1 MIRPRTQ
8 HRGRE
13 GKLMGSLDGRVVFI
27 TGAARGQG
35 RSHAVTFAEQGANIV
50 GVDICED
57 LDIIPY
63 KLGTYEDLEETA
75 RLVEKT
81 GQSMVSKKA
90 DVRSKAALQS
100 AFDAGVQEF
109 GHIDTVIANAGVI
122 MANADERDASEAL
135 RLGLDIML
143 VGVWNTFQVAIPHL
157 KERGEGGNIVATSSM
172 AALLDLT
179 DGSGGNDAYNMSK
192 LAITG
197 LVRSYANM
205 LAPHRIRVNAVAP
218 TNCATPMVT
227 ENPALFKVIE
237 ANANL
242 VNAMQTALPDLPLIE
257 PRDVSNAILFLI
269 SDAGRS
275 FTGSLLKVDAGMDIR
290 R

>member
-1 MIRPRTQ
+1 VT
-8 HRGRE
+8 GTLE
-13 GKLMGSLDGRVVFI
+13 GRVVYI

-35 RSHAVTFAEQGANIV
+35 RSHAVMCAEQGANIV
-50 GVDICED
+50 GVDICAD
-57 LDIIPY
+57 LDVVPY
-63 KLGTYEDLEETA
+63 KLATYDDLEETS

-81 GQSMVSKKA
+81 GQRMLFQKA
-90 DVRSKAALQS
+90 DVRDKSALQA

-109 GHIDTVIANAGVI
+109 GHIDTVLANAGVI
-122 MANADERDASEAL
+122 LSNADERDAEEAL
-135 RLGLDIML
+135 RLGIDIML
-143 VGVWNTFQVAIPHL
+143 IGVWNAFQVAIPHL
-157 KERGEGGNIVATSSM
+157 KERGQGGNLVATSSM
-172 AALLDLT
+172 AALLNLT
-179 DGSGGNDAYNMSK
+179 DGSGGSDAYNMSK

-197 LVRSYANM
+197 LIASYANL

-237 ANANL
+237 QNPNL
-242 VNAMQTALPDLPLIE
+242 VNAMQTALPDLPMIE
-257 PRDVSNAILFLI
+257 PRDVSNAVLFLI

-275 FTGSLLKVDAGMDIR
+275 FTGSVLKVDAGMDVR

>member
-1 MIRPRTQ
+1 MA
-8 HRGRE
+8 E
-13 GKLMGSLDGRVVFI
+13 LDGRVVFI

-35 RSHAVTFAEQGANIV
+35 RSHAVMCAEEGANIV

-57 LDIIPY
+57 LDVVPY
-63 KLGTYEDLEETA
+63 KMGTLDDLEETA

-81 GQSMVSKKA
+81 GQEMLFQKA
-90 DVRSKAALQS
+90 DVRDKAALQA
-100 AFDAGVQEF
+100 AFDAGVQQF

-122 MANADERDASEAL
+122 LTNPDERDASEAL
-135 RLGLDIML
+135 KVGIDIMQI
-143 VGVWNTFQVAIPHL
+143 GVWNTFQVAIPHMRQ
-157 KERGEGGNIVATSSM
+157 RGEGGNLVATSSM

-179 DGSGGNDAYNMSK
+179 DGRGGSDAYGMAK

-197 LVRSYANM
+197 LVRSYANL
-205 LAPHRIRVNAVAP
+205 LAPERIRVNAVAP
-218 TNCATPMVT
+218 TNCMTPMVT

-237 ANANL
+237 QMPNL
-242 VNAMQTALPDLPLIE
+242 VNAMQTALPDLPMIE

-269 SDAGRS
+269 SDRGRS

>member
-1 MIRPRTQ
+1 
-8 HRGRE
+8 
-13 GKLMGSLDGRVVFI
+13 MGQLDGRVVFI

-35 RSHAVTFAEQGANIV
+35 RSHAVTLAEEGANIV

-57 LDIIPY
+57 IDVVPY
-63 KLGTYEDLEETA
+63 KLGTMADLEETA

-81 GQSMVSKKA
+81 GQDMLIRAA
-90 DVRSKAALQS
+90 DVRDKAALQA

-122 MANADERDASEAL
+122 LSNTEERDAAEAL
-135 RLGLDIML
+135 RVGIDIML
-143 VGVWNTFQVAIPHL
+143 IGVWNTFQAAIPHL
-157 KERGEGGNIVATSSM
+157 KERGQGGNLVATSSM
-172 AALLDLT
+172 AALLNLT
-179 DGSGGNDAYNMSK
+179 DGRGGSDAYNMSK

-197 LVRSYANM
+197 LVQSYANL
-205 LAPHRIRVNAVAP
+205 LAPDSIRVNAVAP

-237 ANANL
+237 ESPNL
-242 VNAMQTALPDLPLIE
+242 VNAMQTALPDFPMIE
-257 PRDVSNAILFLI
+257 PKDVSNAILFLI
-269 SDAGRS
+269 SEQGRT
-275 FTGSLLKVDAGMDIR
+275 FTGSILKVDAGMDIR

>member
-1 MIRPRTQ
+1 
-8 HRGRE
+8 
-13 GKLMGSLDGRVVFI
+13 MGMLDDRVVFI

-35 RSHAVTFAEQGANIV
+35 RSHAVMCAEQGANIV

-57 LDIIPY
+57 LDVVPY
-63 KLGTYEDLEETA
+63 KLGTADDLQETA

-81 GQSMVSKKA
+81 GQQMIFHKA
-90 DVRSKAALQS
+90 DVRDKDALQE
-100 AFDAGVQEF
+100 AFDAGVEEF
-109 GHIDTVIANAGVI
+109 GHVDTVLANAGVI
-122 MANADERDASEAL
+122 LSNTEERDASEAL

-143 VGVWNTFQVAIPHL
+143 IGVWNAFQVAIPHL
-157 KERGEGGNIVATSSM
+157 KERDQGGNLVATSSM
-172 AALLDLT
+172 AAMLCLT
-179 DGSGGNDAYNMSK
+179 DGRGGSDAYNMSK
-192 LAITG
+192 LAVNG
-197 LVRSYANM
+197 LVRSYANL

-237 ANANL
+237 ENQNL
-242 VNAMQTALPDLPLIE
+242 VNAMQTALPDLPVIE

-275 FTGSLLKVDAGMDIR
+275 FTGSVLKVDAGMDVR

>member
-1 MIRPRTQ
+1 MAA
-8 HRGRE
+8 
-13 GKLMGSLDGRVVFI
+13 LDGRVVFI

-35 RSHAVTFAEQGANIV
+35 RSHAVMCAEEGANIV

-57 LDIIPY
+57 LDVVPY
-63 KLGTYEDLEETA
+63 KLGTHEDLEETA

-81 GQSMVSKKA
+81 GQEMLFQKA
-90 DVRSKAALQS
+90 DVRDKAALQA
-100 AFDAGVQEF
+100 AFDAGVQHF

-122 MANADERDASEAL
+122 LTNPDERDASEAL
-135 RLGLDIML
+135 RLGIDIML
-143 VGVWNTFQVAIPHL
+143 IGVWNTFQVAIPHL
-157 KERGEGGNIVATSSM
+157 KERGAGGNLIATSSM

-179 DGSGGNDAYNMSK
+179 DGRGGSDAYVMAK

-197 LVRSYANM
+197 LVRAYANM
-205 LAPHRIRVNAVAP
+205 LAPERIRVNAVAP

-237 ANANL
+237 ENPHL

-275 FTGSLLKVDAGMDIR
+275 FTGSLLKVDAGMDVR